1 MTNNRIKFYQEPSNK
16 RNKRTYPT
24 ELSEMSTDG
33 DECEKRRCQVSFE
46 EIITFTYV

>member
-24 ELSEMSTDG
+24 ELSEMPTDD
-33 DECEKRRCQVSFE
+33 DESEKHNEYEVNFE
-46 EIITFTYV
+46 AISD